1 MLQLRLHPL
10 HSSPSPPLRILFWGE
25 GPDTQAHVPTDMAFY
40 ESGLEWGAGGS
51 THACSVRGAV
61 LHPRPQPEQWN
72 QPRGTG
78 VRPRCARGW
87 GSGSQS
93 PALRSGLSVSGP
105 PAPSAAPLPSA
116 PRACSHAASSRRS
129 PAELISTTSTYRSLA
144 GCQAGRHGAS
154 ADCGAPGRV
163 EHSFG
168 GRGTP
173 SLAAPRTPFR
183 KRTPVSLGVDHSLAT
198 SACLRWKRQ
207 SEAESKGGPPSSAP
221 PPPPYKSEEQ
231 RGRWGRRL

>member
-1 MLQLRLHPL
+1 ML
-10 HSSPSPPLRILFWGE
+10 
-25 GPDTQAHVPTDMAFY
+25 
-40 ESGLEWGAGGS
+40 
-51 THACSVRGAV
+51 
-61 LHPRPQPEQWN
+61 
-72 QPRGTG
+72 
-78 VRPRCARGW
+78 RPRCCPPSQASARAMEPTQRDRGPTQVCKGVGQRFAVSSTSVW
-87 GSGSQS
+87 
-93 PALRSGLSVSGP
+93 SVSLWTPSTLHGAP
-105 PAPSAAPLPSA
+105 P

-144 GCQAGRHGAS
+144 GCQAGRHCAS
-154 ADCGAPGRV
+154 AGCGAPGRV